1 LGLARIGRLY
11 RLMKLAKLMR
21 ALKLI
26 YHENVIIQK
35 IVKHFKIGS
44 GTRRLL
50 LLIVILLIFQHIS
63 ACLW

>member
-1 LGLARIGRLY
+1 
-11 RLMKLAKLMR
+11 MKLAKLMR

-63 ACLW
+63 ACLWYV